1 MLRKILPPAFLML
14 ATALAAFSQN
24 IDELE
29 KRNGFKDIKLGMIV
43 DSLKGIKLKKEFKE
57 RDEFPARL
65 YSVEGDEYAK
75 IGEARV
81 NKVDVKTYKDQIY
94 EINVITAKDPRLM
107 KALESIYGKADY
119 DIKRETYFWKSQN
132 LILKFR
138 SHSKSQL
145 ELVYISYSVLKQM
158 KADKDQKID
167 DIADGL

>member
-1 MLRKILPPAFLML
+1 MLRKILPPAFLVL
-14 ATALAAFSQN
+14 TTVIISFSQN

-29 KRNGFKDIKLGMIV
+29 KRNGFKDIKLGMVV

-57 RDEFPARL
+57 RDEFPAKL
-65 YSVEGDEYAK
+65 YSVEGEAYAS
-75 IGEARV
+75 IGETKV
-81 NKVDVKTYKDQIY
+81 NKIDVKAYKDLIY
-94 EINVITAKDPRLM
+94 EINVITNKDPRLM

-119 DIKRETYFWKSQN
+119 DLKRETYFWKSEK
-132 LILKFR
+132 LVLKFR

-145 ELVYISYSVLKQM
+145 ELVYISYPVLKQM

>member
-1 MLRKILPPAFLML
+1 MLRKILPPAFLIL
-14 ATALAAFSQN
+14 ATVSVAFSQN
-24 IDELE
+24 IGELE

-57 RDEFPARL
+57 RDEFPAKL

-81 NKVDVKTYKDQIY
+81 SKVEVKAYKDQIY
-94 EINVITAKDPRLM
+94 EINVITNKDPRLM

-119 DIKRETYFWKSQN
+119 DIKRETYFWKSEN

-145 ELVYISYSVLKQM
+145 EMVYISYSVLKQM